1 VVTAIVARIA
11 QQIADIGGHVPS
23 DELEPAPQRADGAQG
38 RGAGD
43 ARTRTTRLRP
53 TRGIPSLRLKEFW
66 EFRELLYFV
75 SWREV
80 KVRYRQTAF
89 GAVWAILQPVL
100 LMLVF
105 TLFLGKIAKVGG
117 TDVPYPLFAFAGLIP
132 WTFFSQSLA
141 ASSES
146 LVGNRNLVAKIY
158 FPRLLLP
165 VGVAAAFLIDVG
177 FSLVVYVILMVGY
190 GMTPEWQIV
199 LLPGFIAVAFLTSIS
214 VALWLSALN
223 VRYRDVRYA
232 VPFIIQLW
240 LFATPVAYPPSLVGS
255 GWGQTV
261 LGLNPM
267 AGVVEGFRWVLR
279 GSTPPSGMLA
289 VSLGMIVLVLVGGV
303 FYFRTMERT
312 FADVI

>member
-1 VVTAIVARIA
+1 VVK
-11 QQIADIGGHVPS
+11 
-23 DELEPAPQRADGAQG
+23 
-38 RGAGD
+38 
-43 ARTRTTRLRP
+43 LRP

-89 GAVWAILQPVL
+89 GVAWAILQPVL

-105 TLFLGKIAKVGG
+105 TLFLGKIANTASV
-117 TDVPYPLFAFAGLIP
+117 TVPYPLFAFAGLIP

-165 VGVAAAFLIDVG
+165 VGVAGAFLIDIG
-177 FSLVVYVILMVGY
+177 FSLVVYVILMIGY
-190 GMTPEWQIV
+190 GMTPGWQIV
-199 LLPGFIAVAFLTSIS
+199 FLPAFIAIAFLTSIS
-214 VALWLSALN
+214 VSLWFSSLN

-232 VPFIIQLW
+232 VPFVIQLW
-240 LFATPVAYPPSLVGS
+240 LFATPVAYPPSLVG
-255 GWGQTV
+255 GGLAQAV

-267 AGVVEGFRWVLR
+267 AGVVEGFRWVLL

-289 VSLGMIVLVLVGGV
+289 ISAAVMVVVLIGGI